1 MDEINKP
8 YFLSII
14 NPSGICLFLY
24 CFKEDFDVT
33 EFQLFSGFITAII
46 KFSEELTEKI
56 GYSKEDGR
64 VPSIPLNLNFEI
76 LISYNEPLIGC
87 LVAERKD
94 YDEDMK
100 IFLNEVLSEFLEIN
114 GEFIRDFNGDIGIFD
129 PFKDEIERIFRKT
142 SIFSYQ
148 IPKRRSDQNKRITLE
163 EYFLELIDLIDN
175 KRDIKQI
182 SQILKKDVEKIKD
195 MISRL
200 LWLELINLSDK
211 VYDDDVFEPRKDLF
225 HLIRSK
231 EIDPEKEKE
240 EHLEEKATE
249 FDLLNAVDGF
259 KTVHELDVGF
269 PNLSSDEVKR
279 ILSYYLSQGS
289 FLEKI
294 ELYPQLINI
303 DDKLIEDLSN
313 ENLALCYSLENICE
327 GALSLAEIS
336 ERIGKP
342 IKEIKTMLNFMGDH
356 VKYIKRP
363 VK

>member
-1 MDEINKP
+1 MNEINKP

-24 CFKEDFDVT
+24 SFKEEFDVT

-56 GYSKEDGR
+56 GYRKEDGR

-76 LISYNEPLIGC
+76 LISYNGPLIGC

-100 IFLNEVLSEFLEIN
+100 IFLNEVLNEFLEIN
-114 GEFIRDFNGDIGIFD
+114 GEILKDFNGDIGIFD
-129 PFKDEIERIFRKT
+129 KFKDEIERIFRKT

-148 IPKRRSDQNKRITLE
+148 IPKMRSDQNKRISLKE
-163 EYFLELIDLIDN
+163 DFLEVINLIDS
-175 KRDIKQI
+175 KKDIKQI
-182 SQILKKDVEKIKD
+182 SQILKKGVEKIKD

-211 VYDDDVFEPRKDLF
+211 VHDDDVLEPRKDLF
-225 HLIRSK
+225 QLIRSR

-240 EHLEEKATE
+240 KYLEEKATE
-249 FDLLNAVDGF
+249 FELLNAIDGF
-259 KTVHELDVGF
+259 KTVHDLDDDF
-269 PNLSSDEVKR
+269 PNLTSDEIKR

-294 ELYPQLINI
+294 ELYPQLLNI
-303 DDKLIEDLSN
+303 DDKLIEDLPDES
-313 ENLALCYSLENICE
+313 LALCYSLENICE
-327 GALSLAEIS
+327 GDLSLAEIS

-342 IKEIKTMLNFMGDH
+342 IKEIKIMLNFMGDH
-356 VKYIKRP
+356 VTYTKRP